1 MWTVCI
7 MTYLLFLLF
16 FLFSA
21 TSHITS
27 TAIPTAFLL
36 IYSIVHA
43 IVDDT
48 FSFFDTYHNYLGL
61 REFAKYGE

>member
-1 MWTVCI
+1 MVWSFRTLRLVLHCI
-7 MTYLLFLLF
+7 SQALQFQ
-16 FLFSA
+16 
-21 TSHITS
+21 
-27 TAIPTAFLL
+27 TAFLL

-48 FSFFDTYHNYLGL
+48 FSFFDTYHNYLGF